1 MITKIYLK
9 PSDIESNEVVYLS
22 NISLDL
28 HVGDRLVCKYHDMDV
43 TMYIHNI
50 IINLVENTRVIYCRL
65 FKK

>member
-9 PSDIESNEVVYLS
+9 PSDIESNEVVYLG

-28 HVGDRLVCKYHDMDV
+28 YVGDRLVCKYHDMDV
-43 TMYIHNI
+43 TMHIHNI